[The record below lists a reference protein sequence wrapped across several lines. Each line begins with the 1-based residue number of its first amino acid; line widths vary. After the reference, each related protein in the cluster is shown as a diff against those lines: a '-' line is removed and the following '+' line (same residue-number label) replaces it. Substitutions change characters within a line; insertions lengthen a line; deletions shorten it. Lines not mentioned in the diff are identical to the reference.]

1 MAEIAEA
8 LPIRRRVYAP
18 VDTLVHEELS
28 RKALIMNSMHS
39 LSMNHDAIFL
49 SSQIRFKF
57 VIPAQDTSSKRT
69 PMGIANLIASVFGED
84 EGTLYRI
91 FSLSTDLF
99 TPSAL
104 KKSYHKQALKCHPDK
119 LSQTLTAEERA
130 SATKR
135 FQAITA
141 AYDLLKD
148 DERRSVYDECGEI
161 VDDGEMFSGD
171 ENDTAAWTEYFDAI
185 YQRVTTDL
193 ISKFENTYKGGDEE
207 KADVMKW
214 YVRCEGDVKKM
225 VNCVMCSDE
234 CDIQRWVKDWILP
247 AVQRGDVERYASLDK
262 FLSKGGGVD
271 MLVDGD
277 STDDDDD
284 GEDLD
289 DQKPNA
295 KTKKKAKAKAKTKSK
310 VKISKKAKEELQA
323 KELMDMILNKNKGGS
338 ASTAVSK
345 KQSSFNDLI
354 DNIENKY
361 GGKGR
366 EKKKLSST
374 KERTCLEPDID
385 DDEFERIRASLTQK

>member
-1 MAEIAEA
+1 
-8 LPIRRRVYAP
+8 
-18 VDTLVHEELS
+18 
-28 RKALIMNSMHS
+28 
-39 LSMNHDAIFL
+39 
-49 SSQIRFKF
+49 
-57 VIPAQDTSSKRT
+57 
-69 PMGIANLIASVFGED
+69 MGIANLIASVFGED

-284 GEDLD
+284 GENLD
-289 DQKPNA
+289 DQKPNT
-295 KTKKKAKAKAKTKSK
+295 KTKKKQKQKQKPRAKSK
-310 VKISKKAKEELQA
+310 SRRRRKK
-323 KELMDMILNKNKGGS
+323 NS
-338 ASTAVSK
+338 
-345 KQSSFNDLI
+345 
-354 DNIENKY
+354 
-361 GGKGR
+361 R
-366 EKKKLSST
+366 
-374 KERTCLEPDID
+374 R
-385 DDEFERIRASLTQK
+385 RSLWI